1 MFNIRLERLN
11 DNQIKEMFPE
21 FENFNSFKRITKI
34 IYSYDK
40 SSNRYLYLDKD
51 HIQVEYNPTE
61 YLAECLMHGN
71 VMESIVKYD
80 NMPIK
85 YITVGNGF

>member
-1 MFNIRLERLN
+1 MFKIRLERLD
-11 DNQIKEMFPE
+11 DNQIKKMFPE

-40 SSNRYLYLDKD
+40 SSNKYLYLDKN
-51 HIQVEYNPTE
+51 HIQVEYNHAE

-80 NMPIK
+80 NMPIE
-85 YITVGNGF
+85 YIAVDNGF